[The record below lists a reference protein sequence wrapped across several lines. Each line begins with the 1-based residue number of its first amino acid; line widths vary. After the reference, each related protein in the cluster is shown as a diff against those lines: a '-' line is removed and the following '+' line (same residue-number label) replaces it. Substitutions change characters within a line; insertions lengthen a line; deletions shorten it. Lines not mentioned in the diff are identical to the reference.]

1 MYILCRLCLY
11 SNIIVNFF
19 NKRNLHSYIG
29 IETHYRINRS
39 LNCLH
44 VKIVATI
51 IHFFRWFAFVYKMAK
66 KSMDM
71 YLFSYLFVQLHVFYY
86 KNTFI

>member
-51 IHFFRWFAFVYKMAK
+51 IHFFR
-66 KSMDM
+66 
-71 YLFSYLFVQLHVFYY
+71 
-86 KNTFI
+86 